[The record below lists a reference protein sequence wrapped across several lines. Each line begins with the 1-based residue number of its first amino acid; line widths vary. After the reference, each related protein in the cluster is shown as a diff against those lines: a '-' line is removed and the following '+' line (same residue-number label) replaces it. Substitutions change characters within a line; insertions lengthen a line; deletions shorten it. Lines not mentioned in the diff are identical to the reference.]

1 MDILTKFLNSIS
13 YKFPKGYPDL
23 NNNDD
28 VVLLNDILKET
39 LNNPLI
45 NITEVNLSPTQLEKP
60 FPSRSELS
68 SKYKDRGEKFLEK
81 IINGEELELNNGSSI
96 IIDPKLSSNAIDL
109 LKNKKYNNLGGTS
122 KLFFDTQGNSFSLSN
137 FKKTPELGSGTGQ
150 GAGTAATS
158 LAESAQCVFTA
169 LAYKIKKGPI
179 SEEDVNPENLK
190 KAFEYCDVTDSLESI
205 ISFSQDV
212 SWRNTFINS
221 SNIILQYF
229 KNSNFEFHRGSKF
242 VQSIYTA
249 YKIASKSEG
258 ISMQSDKWN
267 PADIWLVDKSILN
280 FEFPQNLQELNAF
293 LADMFSDNLLVG
305 VSLKKLGKEGKL
317 SISNISEES
326 LKGHKLNNIVAPL
339 SNKGA
344 QWNYDDGKIYFRTFN
359 FATNFAGEILGK
371 TAAHGKIGAGPIN
384 DVLKYNK
391 TEVIPN
397 SKDIKSKFES
407 NNEELLNDFYENY
420 NIVVGELDKEKF
432 LEFVSTKDMDW
443 KVSKYMALHIS
454 SIAKQSPTLS
464 NEILSDMIRYASSS
478 TKSSSVF
485 AKIS

>member
-1 MDILTKFLNSIS
+1 MDALTKFLNNIA
-13 YKFPKGYPDL
+13 YKFPKGYPDM
-23 NNNDD
+23 NNEQ
-28 VVLLNDILKET
+28 DILLLENELKK
-39 LNNPLI
+39 LGIDL
-45 NITEVNLSPTQLEKP
+45 TESSLSPKELEKP
-60 FPSRSELS
+60 YPPRHEFSG
-68 SKYKDRGEKFLEK
+68 KYSDRGGRFREK
-81 IINGEELELNNGSSI
+81 ILNGSEFELNDGSTI
-96 IIDPKLSSNAIDL
+96 IIDPKASSELMDALEKKQYNILNKGAKVIIDTNG
-109 LKNKKYNNLGGTS
+109 KAYGIA
-122 KLFFDTQGNSFSLSN
+122 SL
-137 FKKTPELGSGTGQ
+137 KKTEEFGSGAGQ
-150 GAGTAATS
+150 GAGSAATS

-179 SEEDVNPENLK
+179 SEEDVNLENLK

-212 SWRNTFINS
+212 SWRNTFIIS

-229 KNSNFEFHRGSKF
+229 KNPNFEFHRGSKF
-242 VQSIYTA
+242 VQSIYST
-249 YKIASKSEG
+249 YKVASKSEG

-280 FEFPQNLQELNAF
+280 FDFPPDLQELNAF
-293 LADMFSDNLLVG
+293 LADMFSDNLLIG

-317 SISNISEES
+317 SISNISEDS
-326 LKGHKLNNIVAPL
+326 IKGHKLNNIVAPL

-407 NNEELLNDFYENY
+407 NDEELLNKFYENY

-432 LEFVSTKDMDW
+432 LEFVTTKDTDW

-454 SIAKQSPTLS
+454 SIAKQSQPLA